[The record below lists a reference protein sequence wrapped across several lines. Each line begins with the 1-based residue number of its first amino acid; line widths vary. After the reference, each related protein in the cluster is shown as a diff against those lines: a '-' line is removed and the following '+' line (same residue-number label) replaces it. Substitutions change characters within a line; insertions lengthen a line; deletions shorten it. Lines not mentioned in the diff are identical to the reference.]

1 MINRIKLTN
10 VTPNVFVGS
19 PPEGGP
25 SDVWGVELVFEK
37 GKSYLI
43 EAASGRGKS
52 SFCAYLFALRYDY
65 QGKIEWLDEKDCPLL
80 LDEQIIDQ
88 LRCRGIGMMFQEHRL
103 FPELTALENVLLKN
117 SLTNFATEE
126 EICQMLSQLG
136 LANKLNVPCA
146 KLSFGQQQRVAF
158 VRLLCQPADFL
169 FLDEPVSHL
178 DMENAEIMSE
188 MLRNY
193 QAKSRAGIIIT
204 SIGHRMPYPYDLL
217 LKL

>member
-1 MINRIKLTN
+1 MINRILLNN
-10 VTPNVFVGS
+10 VLPNVFVGS

-25 SDVWGVELVFEK
+25 SDIWGVEVSFEK

-52 SFCAYLFALRYDY
+52 SFCAYIFALRNDF
-65 QGKIEWLDEKDCPLL
+65 QGKIEWLDETGSPIL
-80 LDEQIIDQ
+80 LDEKGIDR
-88 LRCRGIGMMFQEHRL
+88 LRCEGIGMMFQEHRL

-126 EICQMLSQLG
+126 EICRMLLQLG
-136 LANKLNVPCA
+136 LENKMNVPCG

-169 FLDEPVSHL
+169 LLDEPVSHL
-178 DMENAEIMSE
+178 DLGNADIMAN

-193 QAKSRAGIIIT
+193 QAKSQAGIIIT
-204 SIGHRMPYPYDLL
+204 SIGHRMPYPYDQL

>member
-1 MINRIKLTN
+1 MINRIILNN
-10 VTPNVFVGS
+10 VLPNVFVGS

-25 SDVWGVELVFEK
+25 SDVWGTTLIFEK

-52 SFCAYLFALRYDY
+52 SFCAYIFALRNDY
-65 QGKIEWLDEKDCPLL
+65 QGKIEWIDESGNPLSLDEKS
-80 LDEQIIDQ
+80 IDR
-88 LRCRGIGMMFQEHRL
+88 LRCEGIGMMFQEHRL

-136 LANKLNVPCA
+136 LENKLNVPCG
-146 KLSFGQQQRVAF
+146 KLSFGQQQRVVF

-169 FLDEPVSHL
+169 LLDEPVSHL
-178 DMENAEIMSE
+178 DMENAAIMAE

-193 QAKSRAGIIIT
+193 QAKSHAGIIIT
-204 SIGHRMPYPYDLL
+204 SIGHRMPYPYDQL

>member
-1 MINRIKLTN
+1 MIHRIKLTN
-10 VTPNVFVGS
+10 VLPNVFVGS

-25 SDVWGVELVFEK
+25 SDIWGVDVTFEK

-52 SFCAYLFALRYDY
+52 SFCAYLFALRNDY
-65 QGKIEWLDEKDCPLL
+65 QGKIEWIDESGNPLL
-80 LDEQIIDQ
+80 LNEESIDK
-88 LRCRGIGMMFQEHRL
+88 LRCEGIGMMFQEHRL

-126 EICQMLSQLG
+126 EICRMLSQLG
-136 LANKLNVPCA
+136 LENKLNVPCG

-169 FLDEPVSHL
+169 LLDEPVSHL
-178 DMENAEIMSE
+178 DLENAGIMSE

-193 QAKSRAGIIIT
+193 QAKSQAGIIIT
-204 SIGHRMPYPYDLL
+204 SIGHRMPYPYDQL

>member
-1 MINRIKLTN
+1 MINQIKLHN
-10 VTPNVFVGS
+10 VLPNVFVGS

-25 SDVWGVELVFEK
+25 SDVWGVELLFEK

-52 SFCAYLFALRYDY
+52 SFCAYLFALRNDF
-65 QGKIEWLDEKDCPLL
+65 QGKIEWISETGSPILLDEKG
-80 LDEQIIDQ
+80 IDK
-88 LRCRGIGMMFQEHRL
+88 LRCEGIGMMFQEHRL

-136 LANKLNVPCA
+136 LENKLNVPCD

-169 FLDEPVSHL
+169 LLDEPISHL
-178 DMENAEIMSE
+178 DIENAKIMANMLSE
-188 MLRNY
+188 Y
-193 QAKSRAGIIIT
+193 QAKSNAGIIIT
-204 SIGHRMPYPYDLL
+204 SIGHRMPYPYDQL